1 MEQKKKKHRGLT
13 KGKSILFHGLQQ
25 LAAFL
30 AVTSLVMLVVYS
42 FASSSISNPNYV
54 SGRVTYDWNLFSRED
69 NFDETTTFDAML
81 MNSLQEIIRYNV
93 AKSQLEVNGQFDGS
107 KVIDI
112 QAFVNR
118 KDGISPNKKSEAKYA
133 LEDLI
138 KWKKYGFNLE
148 LQVLPMESFIAY
160 FGQQDMKISSGY
172 VSKKQINVLSKFL
185 GESTLPLLVRSCE
198 AHGYDIY
205 YDGESGDLYYME
217 PVYDES
223 GTSAAVFTYSE
234 VGDGEPENII
244 DYLNPIYSPEI
255 YAYLADLL
263 QEELGVDEVYIDTE
277 RGEIM
282 VSVFMLQERY
292 KTVDEA
298 WLTDIAVDWSEY
310 WNLILDLEE
319 TIEDLYYNYN
329 EYLGFKERYGE
340 GATNIAYTFEMYM
353 MGEEVRVSNM
363 ATTPWRGVDS
373 YFKTHYGRYLVYHPE
388 TMTFETNTGL
398 TEEEVFNAFSSY
410 EYAYPETAEIWLAVD
425 TTYPVNDQFAQA
437 NAAYRF
443 LHPVAYVLL
452 ILGICSLVAWFVLF
466 LYLSVMTG
474 YRVEKGENKAELLL
488 NWFDA
493 IPTEVG
499 LLLGGAVAAGIVYT
513 VLIVMD
519 IGGDILLYATAN
531 RMKVSVFSGIFGMF
545 VSAMFSLFWYSLM
558 RRIKEHT
565 IWKNSLLRMLWN
577 GVILK
582 VAAVV
587 KKPFMKAYD
596 NSSTLIHCMVPA
608 AGIML
613 ANLILGAMFCRAW
626 FYRRIWYMAAVLLV
640 MVLVNGVICSIWF
653 ADNLKRKKIV
663 DGIAKIRD
671 GEVTYQVTTEGMHGE
686 NLKLA
691 QAVNSIGEGIKTAVE
706 TSMKDERL
714 KADLITN
721 VSHDIKT
728 PLTSI
733 INYVDLLKREKIET
747 EPVKG
752 YIEVLDAKS
761 QRLKQLTDDLVE
773 ASKISSGNITLIMEK
788 INLTELLNQS
798 LGEFSEKFEEKKLSV
813 ITEFSAEAVYIE
825 ADSRRIW
832 RVVENLFGNICKYAL
847 EGTRVYIDM
856 AVPEKEKSVSM
867 SIKNISAQPLN
878 IQAEELTERFIRG
891 DVSRSTEGS
900 GLGLSI
906 AKNLTQ
912 LQNGKFEIYLD
923 GDLFK
928 VTLTFPVVNE

>member
-1 MEQKKKKHRGLT
+1 MERNMKNHRGLT
-13 KGKSILFHGLQQ
+13 KGKSVLLHGMQQ
-25 LAAFL
+25 FAAFL
-30 AVTSLVMLVVYS
+30 AGMCVVMLIAHS
-42 FASSSISNPNYV
+42 FASFAISNPNYP
-54 SGRVTYDWNLFSRED
+54 SGRVTYDWNLFSREN

-107 KVIDI
+107 KIIDI
-112 QAFVNR
+112 QAFANR
-118 KDGISPNKKSEAKYA
+118 KDDLSPEKKSEAKYA

-138 KWKKYGFNLE
+138 KWNKYGFNLE
-148 LQVLPMESFIAY
+148 LQVMPMESFITY
-160 FGQQDMKISSGY
+160 FGQQDMQISPGY

-185 GESTLPLLVRSCE
+185 GESTFSLLFRSCE
-198 AHGYDIY
+198 VYGYDIY
-205 YDGESGDLYYME
+205 YDDAGGLYYME
-217 PVYDES
+217 SVYDES
-223 GTSAAVFTYSE
+223 GTSSKVFTYSE
-234 VGDGEPENII
+234 VDDGEQENKV
-244 DYLNPIYSPEI
+244 DYLNHIYRPEL

-263 QEELGVDEVYIDTE
+263 LEGLGVADVYIDTE
-277 RGEIM
+277 RGDIM
-282 VSVFMLQERY
+282 VSAYILQERY

-298 WLTDIAVDWSEY
+298 WLTDIAVGWAEY
-310 WNLILDLEE
+310 WKLVLVLQE
-319 TIEDLYYNYN
+319 TIEDLSYNYN
-329 EYLGFKERYGE
+329 EYLGFKERFGE
-340 GATNIAYTFEMYM
+340 GATNIAYTFEMFM

-425 TTYPVNDQFAQA
+425 TAYPVNDQFAQA
-437 NAAYRF
+437 DAAYRF
-443 LHPVAYVLL
+443 LHPAAYILL
-452 ILGICSLVAWFVLF
+452 ILGVCSLVVWLVLF

-474 YRVEKGENKAELLL
+474 YRVEKGEKNAELTL

-493 IPTEVG
+493 IPTEIG
-499 LLLGGAVAAGIVYT
+499 LLLGGASAVGMFYT
-513 VLIVMD
+513 VLIIMD
-519 IGGDILLYATAN
+519 IGGNILIYTTAN
-531 RMKVSVFSGIFGMF
+531 RMKVSFLSGIYVMF
-545 VSAMFSLFWYSLM
+545 ASAVFSLFWYSLI
-558 RRIKEHT
+558 RRIKGHT
-565 IWKNSLLRMLWN
+565 IWKSSLLGMLWN
-577 GVILK
+577 GVFLK
-582 VAAVV
+582 AAATV
-587 KKPFMKAYD
+587 KKPFLKVYD
-596 NSSTLIHCMVPA
+596 NSSTFIQCMLPA
-608 AGIML
+608 TGIIVT
-613 ANLILGAMFCRAW
+613 NFILGWVFFRAW
-626 FYRRIWYMAAVLLV
+626 FYWRLWYLAVVLLV
-640 MVLVNGVICSIWF
+640 MVLVNGVIIAIWF
-653 ADNLKRKKIV
+653 TDSLKRKRIV

-671 GEVTYQVTTEGMHGE
+671 GEVTYQVSTEGMHGE

-733 INYVDLLKREKIET
+733 INYVDLMKREKIET

-798 LGEFSEKFEEKKLSV
+798 LGEFSEKFEEKRLSV
-813 ITEFSAEAVYIE
+813 IQGFSTEAVNIE

-832 RVVENLFGNICKYAL
+832 RVVENLFGNIYKYAL

-856 AVPEKEKSVSM
+856 EMSEEEKSVVL
-867 SIKNISAQPLN
+867 SIKNISAQSLN

-912 LQNGKFEIYLD
+912 LQNGRFDIYLD

-928 VTLTFPVVNE
+928 VTLTFPVISE

>member
-1 MEQKKKKHRGLT
+1 MEQKKKNHRGLT
-13 KGKSILFHGLQQ
+13 KRKSILFHGLQQ

-30 AVTSLVMLVVYS
+30 AVTSLVMLIVYS
-42 FASSSISNPNYV
+42 FASSWINNPNYA
-54 SGRVTYDWNLFSRED
+54 SGRVTYDWNLFARED

-107 KVIDI
+107 KIIDI
-112 QAFVNR
+112 QAFANR
-118 KDGISPNKKSEAKYA
+118 KDEITPIKESEAKYA

-148 LQVLPMESFIAY
+148 LQTMIMGDFIHY
-160 FGQQDMKISSGY
+160 FKGEHAGKTDGY
-172 VSKKQINVLSKFL
+172 ISKKQINVLGKYL
-185 GESTLPLLVRSCE
+185 GEDVLPILIRSCQVC
-198 AHGYDIY
+198 GYDAY
-205 YDGESGDLYYME
+205 YDDKTGDLYYFY
-217 PVYDES
+217 VDAGS
-223 GTSAAVFTYSE
+223 NAAVFVFEE
-234 VGDGEPENII
+234 VGVEQENTL
-244 DYLNPIYSPEI
+244 DYLNVYYEPED
-255 YAYLADLL
+255 YAKLADILL
-263 QEELGVDEVYIDTE
+263 EGFGVENVYIDTE
-277 RGEIM
+277 IGDIV
-282 VSVFMLQERY
+282 VSVYVLQERY
-292 KTVDEA
+292 KTVNEA
-298 WLTDIAVDWSEY
+298 WLQEVANSWADY
-310 WNLILDLEE
+310 WNLILVLQE
-319 TIEDLYYNYN
+319 TIEDLSYNYN

-340 GATNIAYTFEMYM
+340 GSTNIAYTFEMFM

-363 ATTPWRGVDS
+363 STTPWRGVDS
-373 YFKTHYGRYLVYHPE
+373 YFKTHYGRYLVYHPQ

-410 EYAYPETAEIWLAVD
+410 EYAYPENAEIWLAVD
-425 TTYPVNDQFAQA
+425 TAYPVNDQFSQA
-437 NAAYRF
+437 DAAYRF
-443 LHPVAYVLL
+443 LHPVAYMLL
-452 ILGICSLVAWFVLF
+452 ILGICSLIVWFVLF

-474 YRVEKGENKAELLL
+474 YRVEKGENSAELVL

-493 IPTEVG
+493 IPTEVV
-499 LLLGGAVAAGIVYT
+499 LLLGGAAAAGIVYA
-513 VLIVMD
+513 VLIIMD
-519 IGGDILLYATAN
+519 IGGSILIYATAN
-531 RMKVSVFSGIFGMF
+531 RMKVTLFSGIYGMF
-545 VSAMFSLFWYSLM
+545 VSAVFSLFWYSLM
-558 RRIKEHT
+558 RRIKGHT
-565 IWKNSLLRMLWN
+565 IWRGSLLRMLWN

-582 VAAVV
+582 AAAIV
-587 KKPFMKAYD
+587 KKPFLKAYD
-596 NSSTLIHCMVPA
+596 NSSTLIQCMLPA
-608 AGIML
+608 AGIMF
-613 ANLILGAMFCRAW
+613 ANLLLGALFCRAW
-626 FYRRIWYMAAVLLV
+626 FYRRIWYMAAVLLAI
-640 MVLVNGVICSIWF
+640 VLVNGVILAIWF
-653 ADNLKRKKIV
+653 TDNLKRKRVV

-671 GEVTYQVTTEGMHGE
+671 GEVTYQVSIEGMHGE

-813 ITEFSAEAVYIE
+813 IAEFSADAVQIE

-832 RVVENLFGNICKYAL
+832 RVVENLFGNVCKYAL

-856 AVPEKEKSVSM
+856 AVLEGEKSVAM

-878 IQAEELTERFIRG
+878 IQADELTERFIRG

-912 LQNGKFEIYLD
+912 LQNGKFDIYLD

-928 VTLTFPVVNE
+928 VTLTFPVVND